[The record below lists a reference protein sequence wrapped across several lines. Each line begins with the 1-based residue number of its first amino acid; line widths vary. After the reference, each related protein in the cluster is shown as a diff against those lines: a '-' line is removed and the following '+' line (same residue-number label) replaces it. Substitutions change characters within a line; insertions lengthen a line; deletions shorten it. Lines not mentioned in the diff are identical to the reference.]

1 MISQSL
7 FLVENVYPLGNL
19 AYFMLRTI
27 FDIMPLYSQFELV
40 LPEELTDN
48 VKSELEKARIK
59 FNKIQTSDL
68 ASVKNLLDRIPNKKN
83 KIIKFDKFKKD
94 PHYVIKVPFNNRNEV
109 AVKVPI

>member
-1 MISQSL
+1 M
-7 FLVENVYPLGNL
+7 VENVYPLGNL

-27 FDIMPLYSQFELV
+27 FDIMSLYSQFELG

-48 VKSELEKARIK
+48 VKSELENARIK

-68 ASVKNLLDRIPNKKN
+68 VSVKNLLDRIPNKKN

-94 PHYVIKVPFNNRNEV
+94 PHYVIKVAFNNRNEEDI
-109 AVKVPI
+109 KVPI